1 MSPRTTSSM
10 PSCRHSVRSVA
21 GAAFEL
27 ALAGRIVGSTKPVAI
42 GRALPAAAF
51 AALHE
56 AAS

>member
-1 MSPRTTSSM
+1 M
-10 PSCRHSVRSVA
+10 PSCRHSVRSVV

-42 GRALPAAAF
+42 GRASPAAAF

-56 AAS
+56 AAL